1 MTGEAI
7 DKQDSHLASQIC
19 AFLRSAQPET
29 ISLAQLSARFHLS
42 PGHLQRRF
50 KRATGFSPREYAA
63 KLRLEAF
70 KSEVRGGKRITEAIY
85 AAGYSSTSRLY
96 EHSDQQLGMTPTA
109 YRERGAGMTIYYSV
123 LPCPLG
129 CLLVG
134 ATNRGIC
141 KLSLGDQSA
150 PLVADFA
157 AEFANAERLR
167 DDAGLGAWTAQVIA
181 WLKGWQPALD
191 LPLDLRATAFQH
203 RVWAALQAIPPGET
217 RSYSEIATAIGQ
229 PKATRAVA
237 QACARNPVALVIP
250 CHRVVRKDGQLGGYR
265 WGIERKQRLLES
277 EARHKHERA
286 KSI

>member
-7 DKQDSHLASQIC
+7 SKHDSHLAAQVC
-19 AFLRSAQPET
+19 DYLRSAQPES
-29 ISLAQLSARFHLS
+29 ISLAQLGERFHLS
-42 PGHLQRRF
+42 PGHLQRIF
-50 KRATGFSPREYAA
+50 KRATGFTPREYAA

-70 KSEVRGGKRITEAIY
+70 KTEVRGGRRITDAIY
-85 AAGYSSTSRLY
+85 AAGYGSTSRLY

-109 YRERGAGMTIYYSV
+109 YRKRGAGLTIFYSV

-129 CLLVG
+129 WLLVG
-134 ATNRGIC
+134 ATDRGIC
-141 KLSLGDQSA
+141 KLSLGDESA
-150 PLVADFA
+150 ALIADFEK
-157 AEFANAERLR
+157 EFANAERLR
-167 DDAGLGAWTAQVIA
+167 DDEVLGGWTSQVIA

-203 RVWAALQAIPPGET
+203 RVWAALQAIPVGET
-217 RSYSEIATAIGQ
+217 RSYSDIAAAIGQ

-250 CHRVVRKDGQLGGYR
+250 CHRVVRKDGELGGYR

-277 EARHKHERA
+277 EARHKNDL
-286 KSI
+286 S

>member
-1 MTGEAI
+1 MTGETI
-7 DKQDSHLASQIC
+7 DKQDSLLAAQIC
-19 AFLRSAQPET
+19 AFLRSAQPES

-70 KSEVRGGKRITEAIY
+70 KGELRDGARITDAIY
-85 AAGYSSTSRLY
+85 AAGYGSTSRLY

-109 YRERGAGMTIYYSV
+109 YRDRGAGMTIRYSA

-129 CLLVG
+129 WLLVA
-134 ATNRGIC
+134 ATDRGIC

-150 PLVADFA
+150 QLIADFEN
-157 AEFANAERLR
+157 EFAEAERLR
-167 DDAGLGAWTAQVIA
+167 DDNGLGGWTAQIIA
-181 WLKGWQPALD
+181 WLGGWQPALD

-203 RVWAALQAIPPGET
+203 RVWAALQSIPPGET
-217 RSYSEIATAIGQ
+217 RNYSEVAAAIGQ

-250 CHRVVRKDGQLGGYR
+250 CHRVLRKDGQLGGYR
-265 WGIERKQRLLES
+265 WGIERKQRLLEA
-277 EARHKHERA
+277 EARHKQDSSA
-286 KSI
+286 